1 MNTSDLYDKEAQQ
14 GAKALPAWYRLFLVP
29 RRTGVIAMAVGILD
43 STILAVGD
51 QFRALV
57 DTHPPA
63 SFHSLFLG
71 LVMTTAALCVFTL
84 HIPTAVGIGDDM
96 MLFSWHTLTPYVPW
110 DSRQRI
116 RPH

>member
-29 RRTGVIAMAVGILD
+29 RRTGVVAMAVGVLNGA
-43 STILAVGD
+43 ILAVGD

-71 LVMTTAALCVFTL
+71 LIVTAATLCVFAL
-84 HIPTAVGIGDDM
+84 HIPTTVGIGDDM
-96 MLFSWHTLTPYVPW
+96 MFFSCHCVLSL
-110 DSRQRI
+110 DFRQVCMLQ
-116 RPH
+116 